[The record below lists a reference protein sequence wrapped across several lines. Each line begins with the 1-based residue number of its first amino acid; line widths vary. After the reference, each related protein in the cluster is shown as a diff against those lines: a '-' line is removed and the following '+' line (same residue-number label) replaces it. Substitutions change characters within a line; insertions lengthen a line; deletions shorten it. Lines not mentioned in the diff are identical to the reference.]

1 MRICC
6 FILSLFIS
14 GIALGQTVT
23 VGTSSTT
30 TTYNPLKSNSSY
42 SYTQQ
47 LYLANEG
54 TATTLGTQAN
64 KYVTAIRFY
73 WAGTGTLA
81 NSGTWAVY
89 LGNTAQNTFTAT
101 SWVTSANMTLVFSG
115 AVSLPASAG
124 WMTIN
129 LATPFLY
136 TGNNLVVAVD
146 ENTIGASAN
155 LATWR
160 FSTTSAS
167 YRSIYISGTT
177 NYSPAA
183 PTAGTITYNRPN
195 IQFDFYVPPSPTSIS
210 ASQAVICPGGSS
222 VLTAVGNSGTT
233 YWFTSSCGNSIATSI
248 GSGASLTVNPA
259 STTIYYCRNYSNG
272 MWSATCASTTVTVS
286 SIPNTPPAPTSN
298 SPFCGNVT
306 INAAAP
312 PAGVNWYWQTTS
324 TGTSMAHTGNSY
336 SVNAS
341 GTYYLRALN
350 SNGCWSANSSPITVT
365 VYPVPNTPPTPT
377 SNSPFCG
384 NVTISATAPP
394 AGVNWYWQTT
404 STGTSMANTGNSYSV
419 NASGAYYLRAR
430 STNGCWSINS
440 STFTVSVLPVP
451 ASPAIPSS
459 NSPQCDSVLITR
471 LHPPLGETWFWQGT
485 NQNGVSTVN
494 SSITYNAVASG
505 TYYLRS
511 VNAQGCWSAASSIA
525 ITVHGRPSAP
535 GNPISN
541 SPQCTMVTMNWLN
554 SPPAGV
560 TWYWQTAQNGTSTAN
575 ATSQFTSNV
584 SGVFYLRAVNAGGCW
599 SLNSGSISA
608 VVTGFPFAPNVPLST
623 SPSCDSVVLTMSGL
637 PPNGVNWYWQGLVA
651 NGASTVN
658 SNVSTVVYTSG
669 TYYLRARNTANC
681 WSAQS
686 TPIAV
691 TVYQPTTS
699 SIAPTACDVYT
710 APDGQVF
717 TASGQ
722 YQAIIPNHLGCDSTI
737 SIQLQINPSH
747 NVWDAHIACDSF
759 TWIDGVNYVVDNNSA
774 TFTYQNIYGCDSIIH
789 LDLDVVATPDTVV
802 IYSTV
807 IDDFEFNG
815 IHYNQAGTY
824 FQAFNTQ
831 YGCDSIIQVVL
842 NFEYTDLNILE
853 FETSVYPNPS
863 LDGVFYLPNLPQ
875 NCTLDLYDV
884 LGRAVPFKWD
894 SGRLVILNLNKG
906 EYFITCKQIG
916 SIGITFKLFVL

>member
-81 NSGTWAVY
+81 NSGTWAIY

-210 ASQAVICPGGSS
+210 ASQAAICPGGSS

-324 TGTSMAHTGNSY
+324 TGTSMANTGNSY

-341 GTYYLRALN
+341 GTYYLRARN
-350 SNGCWSANSSPITVT
+350 AAGCWSTNSSSLAVT
-365 VYPVPNTPPTPT
+365 
-377 SNSPFCG
+377 
-384 NVTISATAPP
+384 
-394 AGVNWYWQTT
+394 
-404 STGTSMANTGNSYSV
+404 
-419 NASGAYYLRAR
+419 
-430 STNGCWSINS
+430 
-440 STFTVSVLPVP
+440 VLPVP
-451 ASPAIPSS
+451 NAPNTPTS
-459 NSPQCDSVLITR
+459 NSPQCDSVILSR
-471 LHPPLGETWFWQGT
+471 GNPPAGVVWYWQGT
-485 NQNGVSTVN
+485 NANGNATNLGSGINYTANST
-494 SSITYNAVASG
+494 G
-505 TYYLRS
+505 TYYLAAL
-511 VNAQGCWSAASSIA
+511 NTQGCWSVTTPLSVI
-525 ITVHGRPSAP
+525 VHGRPITPPA
-535 GNPISN
+535 PISN
-541 SPQCTMVTMNWLN
+541 SPQCDTVTISWMN
-554 SPPAGV
+554 SPPQGV
-560 TWYWQTAQNGTSTAN
+560 NWYWQVIPNGVSTIN
-575 ATSQFTSNV
+575 SGSSYGSNM
-584 SGVFYLRAVNAGGCW
+584 SGNFYLRARNSAGCW
-599 SLNSGSISA
+599 SLSSSSIS
-608 VVTGFPFAPNVPLST
+608 VLVTGYPFAPNIPLTT
-623 SPSCDSVVLTMSGL
+623 SPSCDSVVMTMSGL
-637 PPNGVNWYWQGLVA
+637 PPNNVTWFWQGTIP
-651 NGASTVN
+651 NGASTIN
-658 SNVSTVVYTSG
+658 SNLSATVYSSGVY
-669 TYYLRARNTANC
+669 YIRARNNANC
-681 WSAQS
+681 WSITS
-686 TPIAV
+686 TPVVIN
-691 TVYQPTTS
+691 VYQPSFST
-699 SIAPTACDVYT
+699 IAPVVCDTYT
-710 APDGQVF
+710 APDGQVYS
-717 TASGQ
+717 TSGQ
-722 YQAIIPNHLGCDSTI
+722 YEALILNYLGCDSTVAI
-737 SIQLQINPSH
+737 NLQVNPSYD
-747 NVWDAHIACDSF
+747 VWDNHVACDSY
-759 TWIDGVNYVVDNNSA
+759 TWIDGQTYSTSNTNAIY
-774 TFTYQNIYGCDSIIH
+774 TYQSIHGCDSTVH
-789 LDLDVVATPDTVV
+789 LNLEVGYTPDTTLV
-802 IYSTV
+802 YSSV
-807 IDDFEFNG
+807 IDVHEFNG
-815 IHYNQAGTY
+815 ILYEQEGIYYQTLINQ
-824 FQAFNTQ
+824 F
-831 YGCDSIIQVVL
+831 GCDSVIQLVL
-842 NFEYTDLNILE
+842 SFDFTGIGSLPNNELI
-853 FETSVYPNPS
+853 YPNPS
-863 LDGVFYLPNLPQ
+863 LDGVFYLSNLPP

-894 SGRLVILNLNKG
+894 SGSLVILNNLPGQFILQITYNGQFVRNIKITNK
-906 EYFITCKQIG
+906 
-916 SIGITFKLFVL
+916 